1 MSIETVASEQTN
13 EKCTAR
19 VKITSNL
26 STKSEEEIFQTF
38 ENKISELRKEMHKA
52 VVGWT
57 PQIEKLSKKVNVKAI
72 KSTVGGRHYAVLVAF
87 GSDSK

>member
-57 PQIEKLSKKVNVKAI
+57 PQIEKL
-72 KSTVGGRHYAVLVAF
+72 
-87 GSDSK
+87 